1 MYRMFIITWHEL
13 RTKLLFVLLLSGASL
28 SVAYGQES
36 DSLKFSYINFY
47 LTSQLAVPSKEF
59 REVINND
66 FGNAGVGIGTG
77 LVFSPLLE
85 NRSSPFLIG
94 LDFGYFTY
102 GQEKTAATTTA
113 PPLKTT
119 HNVFTWNA
127 IGRLRPKYEQGS
139 ITPFIDGLLGLKL
152 YNTKTKI
159 NKDIVD
165 FIFNDDQR
173 EVINNVKDTGVNYGL
188 GVGFY
193 TNPKRRSNPGFTLRV
208 LYLWGDEVNYVV
220 RNSVALD
227 PDGFV
232 TFDTDRANT
241 SMLIIQLGII
251 AIGRKTLVGT
261 H

>member
-1 MYRMFIITWHEL
+1 LKR
-13 RTKLLFVLLLSGASL
+13 KLLFVLLLSCAIHMT
-28 SVAYGQES
+28 AYSQQA

-47 LTSQLAVPSKEF
+47 LTSQMAIPSKEF

-66 FGNAGVGIGTG
+66 FGNLGFGVGTG

-85 NRSSPFLIG
+85 NRPSPILIG

-102 GQEKTAATTTA
+102 GQEKTPATNTA
-113 PPLKTT
+113 PSLKTT

-127 IGRLRPKYEQGS
+127 IGRLRPKYERGT
-139 ITPFIDGLLGLKL
+139 ITPFLDGLVGLKL

-159 NKDIVD
+159 NKDLID

-188 GVGFY
+188 GTGFY
-193 TNPKRRSNPGFTLRV
+193 TNPKKRSHPGFTLRV

-220 RNSVALD
+220 RNSVKLD
-227 PDGFV
+227 PAGFV
-232 TFDTDRANT
+232 TFETARANT
-241 SMLIIQLGII
+241 SMLIIQLGIT
-251 AIGRKTLVGT
+251 AIGRKTLIGS

>member
-1 MYRMFIITWHEL
+1 M
-13 RTKLLFVLLLSGASL
+13 LFSVLLLSGATL
-28 SVAYGQES
+28 QTVCGQNV

-47 LTSQLAVPSKEF
+47 LTGQMAIPSKEF

-66 FGNAGVGIGTG
+66 FGNLGVGLGTG

-85 NRSSPFLIG
+85 NKSSPFLIG

-102 GQEKTAATTTA
+102 GQEKTTATSTA
-113 PPLKTT
+113 PALKTT

-127 IGRLRPKYEQGS
+127 IGRLRPKYERGS
-139 ITPFIDGLLGLKL
+139 VTPFLDGLVGLKL

-159 NKDIVD
+159 NKDLID

-188 GVGFY
+188 GAGFY
-193 TNPKRRSNPGFTLRV
+193 TNPKKRSHPGFTLRI

-220 RNSVALD
+220 RNSVKLD

-232 TFDTDRANT
+232 TFDTDRAST
-241 SMLIIQLGII
+241 SMLIIQLGIT
-251 AIGRKTLVGT
+251 AIGRKTLVGS